1 MEWTLALFG
10 AAAVVWLIGE
20 GARIR
25 SKQLDDQ
32 TICRD
37 EFFSAA
43 ERLIGDP
50 ETPEKVVNEVDRLA
64 HILTSRTLLW
74 GVVWCAL
81 TGRLRSSDNARAE
94 YLSMPVHLRKDLVM
108 AWVSA
113 IFALTFNNM
122 ILGIFIRRL
131 MLYSVPRRTNGD
143 FDSATP
149 VAPMVDVFARN
160 GVRTAA

>member
-1 MEWTLALFG
+1 
-10 AAAVVWLIGE
+10 
-20 GARIR
+20 
-25 SKQLDDQ
+25 
-32 TICRD
+32 
-37 EFFSAA
+37 
-43 ERLIGDP
+43 
-50 ETPEKVVNEVDRLA
+50 
-64 HILTSRTLLW
+64 
-74 GVVWCAL
+74 
-81 TGRLRSSDNARAE
+81 
-94 YLSMPVHLRKDLVM
+94 M